1 MKKNLTFNDTNNYK
15 NGKNSSCAAS
25 IFNET
30 YIFRSERSFL
40 IYTEKKG
47 RKNLN
52 SNNPLGDTKRFKY
65 YIIQQLFNDVN
76 TVVIQ
81 KSFLMRIFSSRLNII
96 FSHFYFLTQI

>member
-40 IYTEKKG
+40 IYTEKKEE
-47 RKNLN
+47 KIWIQTILLATLN
-52 SNNPLGDTKRFKY
+52 D
-65 YIIQQLFNDVN
+65 
-76 TVVIQ
+76 
-81 KSFLMRIFSSRLNII
+81 LNI
-96 FSHFYFLTQI
+96 T